1 MRSVIRYVYEK
12 WPRRVLLNKLNR
24 TLCYQVGHISFEFY
38 PTIVLE
44 QVRFAANG
52 SMLVIINPAVL
63 KTEEIIKPVSIR
75 AIVHFP
81 TQMPLSCK
89 AGNVAMI

>member
-24 TLCYQVGHISFEFY
+24 TLRYQVSHISFEFY
-38 PTIVLE
+38 PAIILE

-63 KTEEIIKPVSIR
+63 ETEELIKPVSIR
-75 AIVHFP
+75 AVIRFP

-89 AGNVAMI
+89 AGSVAMI